1 MLLKKRQKEL
11 LNTPLFRK
19 LPVEEATKTKE
30 YAKKEEGGEKK
41 TSPQGRE
48 IPRRQLH
55 SQAHTEAGQRLR
67 ETELGE
73 DGRGR
78 LPAFERT
85 ARLCEEIQTTG

>member
-41 TSPQGRE
+41 NESPGKGD
-48 IPRRQLH
+48 
-55 SQAHTEAGQRLR
+55 SKT
-67 ETELGE
+67 
-73 DGRGR
+73 
-78 LPAFERT
+78 T
-85 ARLCEEIQTTG
+85 AAQPGPH